1 MNDLSSNDLKQF
13 RAHYLGTF
21 ASDSPEWHDLRTKG
35 IGGSEIGTIMG
46 LNPWESAYAL
56 WAKKT
61 GKITSDFKENWAIRL
76 GKAFEEPIVKLFQE
90 EHPELEIYT
99 CGTFASKDV
108 DFMHANPDGLARH
121 KETGEWYVIEIK
133 TARYPWE
140 AVPQHYVSQVQ
151 HYMDVLNI
159 DKSYVVAVA
168 GMDYK
173 EYYIPADS
181 FQQSVQRDAA
191 FRFWQQLKND
201 QRPEWDGSDSTYQAV
216 RRMNPQ
222 IEDRDVEL
230 GELGISLWNAQR
242 RLDEAQAELN
252 EFKSATLE
260 VMGYART
267 AYVTV
272 DDLPPVKVASR
283 QMRGGS
289 PALIIHKK
297 GN

>member
-1 MNDLSSNDLKQF
+1 MKVHAPQEFNGAKLVGVFESGTSDWHEA
-13 RAHYLGTF
+13 RAYSL
-21 ASDSPEWHDLRTKG
+21 
-35 IGGSEIGTIMG
+35 GGSEIGTIMG

-121 KETGEWYVIEIK
+121 KETGEWYVLEIK

-216 RRMNPQ
+216 RRINPE
-222 IEDRDVEL
+222 IENKDVEL